1 MKWLDEQ
8 PNGSVIYVSFGS
20 SAKLGVDQ
28 MEELAC
34 GLRGSNCHFLWVVRA
49 TEEFKL
55 PKHFVVSWCPQLEV
69 LANEATHCG
78 WNSTLVVPM
87 VAIPQCVIDVL
98 GWESGVQREESG
110 IVRREAVGGCIREVM
125 EGERGREIRSNAMK
139 WRELAR
145 EAVDEG
151 GSSDRSID
159 EFVSK
164 LVHS

>member
-1 MKWLDEQ
+1 
-8 PNGSVIYVSFGS
+8 
-20 SAKLGVDQ
+20 

-55 PKHFVVSWCPQLEV
+55 PKHFVEDTNEKCFVVSWCPQLEV
-69 LANEATHCG
+69 LAHEATHCG

-87 VAIPQCVIDVL
+87 VAIPQWTDQSTNAKYVIDVL
-98 GWESGVQREESG
+98 GWESGLQREESG

-151 GSSDRSID
+151 GSSDRSVD

-164 LVHS
+164 LGHS